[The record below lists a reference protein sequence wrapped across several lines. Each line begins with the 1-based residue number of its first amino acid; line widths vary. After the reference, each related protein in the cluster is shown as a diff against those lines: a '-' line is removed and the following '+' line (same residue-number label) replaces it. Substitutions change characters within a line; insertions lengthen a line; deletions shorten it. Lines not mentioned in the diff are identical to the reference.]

1 MNLNFYTFNIKLIN
15 DAIFEVNNSF
25 ENASLIS
32 IDSLYVAY
40 LLGNYYFG
48 NFHNFNDIDYYKLFI
63 PGMRIKLLLLAAAL
77 IFVSNL
83 TYSFDSTR
91 VTFAEAM
98 DALNAEEYETAVD
111 LFTKYLKISS
121 IILVKMIA

>member
-1 MNLNFYTFNIKLIN
+1 
-15 DAIFEVNNSF
+15 
-25 ENASLIS
+25 
-32 IDSLYVAY
+32 
-40 LLGNYYFG
+40 
-48 NFHNFNDIDYYKLFI
+48 
-63 PGMRIKLLLLAAAL
+63 MRIKLLLLAAAL

-121 IILVKMIA
+121 GHDEGYYQRGNAYYELKQYDKALTDYSWAYNMGFKKDEVMFEQQRLYDSAGVF